1 MSILPAFESRR
12 WPFIGRER
20 ELEAIGA
27 AFARGP
33 GNGIVVTGG
42 AGLGKTRLAR
52 AAADAAAGAHVE
64 WVQATRSAAAIPLG
78 AFVSNL
84 PSDVGSSEPRAL
96 MNASAEALRKRA
108 AGRPLLL
115 VVDDVP
121 RLDPTS
127 ATLLLHLVLTR
138 TAFVL
143 ATART
148 GEAVPDAVR
157 SLWKD
162 LGAQRLWLEP
172 LDAEATTRTAEA
184 ALGGPLATA
193 TARSLQRTSRGNAL
207 YLRELLRGAMGDGSL
222 AEVDGLWRQVREPGP
237 NASLTELVED
247 RLAGITPEER
257 RTLEL
262 LALGEPLR
270 LALLDLN
277 SLVALERRGLATI
290 GDDRLARVGHPL
302 YADVLREGMPIVRAH
317 AAWLELV
324 RLVEGEPSSPTSALR
339 MARWLVEAGEPV
351 GTPLL
356 LEAARAALGAGDAA
370 LAVRLASEADAT
382 PAATLLLAQALEQTG
397 AHEEAETRLAGLEG
411 RWASQEEALV
421 YLRQRL
427 PLLFWRLQRLD
438 AATTLAERASGWW
451 DDQTWRDR
459 VEPVKMELTA
469 LRSGFVGMYAEANTM
484 LADPQLDADRRAR
497 LDLVLAHA
505 AFAEGRTREALEYAR
520 RITPTPPVIG
530 DPEHGAWMARLIV
543 ELESGHDLAGL
554 DAWAQRMFDTA
565 LEIHDHFAAGTAAR
579 TLGRLRLLEGRVI
592 EAKRLLTEAELHH
605 GFSNPIRTLTGVRAF
620 RVAVALAEGDADEAQ
635 IWLARTLESIARDGP
650 IEAQRPAVYRAQAW
664 AALAAGDPPQAQR
677 IALDAAQVLAG
688 SPVLASQ
695 LLYDALL
702 AGARPRDV
710 APQLA
715 ATAGRCDAPLAAAFS
730 EHARALDGSDGKA
743 LAAVA
748 DALEALGARRYACEA
763 AAHASGVFAAEGR
776 EDSARRLAA
785 RTRALHIEGPLPQ
798 LVEFSGPRVEL
809 TRREAQLVELAS
821 RGLTNQQIAD
831 RLVVS
836 IRTVESHLYNAMFKL
851 GVDDRRDL

>member
-1 MSILPAFESRR
+1 MSVLGTVDAQP
-12 WPFIGRER
+12 WPFIGREH
-20 ELEAIGA
+20 ELEAIGTA
-27 AFARGP
+27 LAGGP
-33 GNGIVVTGG
+33 GGGIVVTGG

-64 WVQATRSAAAIPLG
+64 WVQATHSAAAIPLG
-78 AFVSNL
+78 AFASLVPAEL
-84 PSDVGSSEPRAL
+84 GSVEPLAL
-96 MNASAEALRKRA
+96 MTATAAALQERA
-108 AGRPLLL
+108 AGRPVLL
-115 VVDDVP
+115 VVDDVS
-121 RLDPTS
+121 RLDAAS
-127 ATLLLHLVLTR
+127 AAMLLHLVLTR
-138 TAFVL
+138 RAFVL

-148 GEAVPDAVR
+148 GEAVPDAIE

-162 LGAQRLWLEP
+162 LGARRLRLEP
-172 LDAEATTRTAEA
+172 LDAGTTTRTAEA
-184 ALGGPLATA
+184 ALGGPLAAA
-193 TARSLQRTSRGNAL
+193 TGRSLYRTSRGNAL
-207 YLRELLRGAMGDGSL
+207 YLRELLRGAVSDGSL
-222 AEVDGLWRQVREPGP
+222 AEVDGLWRQVRDPGP
-237 NASLTELVED
+237 NASLNELVED
-247 RLAGITPEER
+247 RLAGITAEER

-270 LALLDLN
+270 LSLLNLDALA
-277 SLVALERRGLATI
+277 ALERRSLATI

-302 YADVLREGMPIVRAH
+302 YADVLREGMPAARAH
-317 AAWLELV
+317 ATWLELV

-339 MARWLVEAGEPV
+339 MARWLVEAGEPI

-356 LEAARAALGAGDAA
+356 LEAAGAALSAGDAA
-370 LAVRLASEADAT
+370 LAVRLAGEADVT

-397 AHEEAETRLAGLEG
+397 ALEEAETRLAGLEG
-411 RWASQEEALV
+411 RWDSQEEALV
-421 YLRQRL
+421 YLRQRI

-438 AATTLAERASGWW
+438 AATALAERASEWW
-451 DDQTWRDR
+451 DNQAWRES
-459 VEPVKMELTA
+459 VEPVKMELAA
-469 LRSGFVGMYAEANTM
+469 LRSGFVGMYAKANTI
-484 LADPQLDADRRAR
+484 LADPQLDTDRRAK
-497 LDLVLAHA
+497 LDLILAHA
-505 AFAEGRTREALEYAR
+505 AFADGRTREALEYAR
-520 RITPTPPVIG
+520 RIAPTPPVIG

-565 LEIHDHFAAGTAAR
+565 VEIHDHFAAGTAAR
-579 TLGRLRLLEGRVI
+579 TLGRLRLLEGRVS

-620 RVAVALAEGDADEAQ
+620 RVAVALAEADADEAQ
-635 IWLARTLESIARDGP
+635 TWLARTLESIARDGP

-677 IALDAAQVLAG
+677 IALDAAQELAG

-702 AGARPRDV
+702 AGARPREV
-710 APQLA
+710 APLLA
-715 ATAGRCDAPLAAAFS
+715 ETAARCDAPFAAAFS
-730 EHARALDGSDGKA
+730 EHARALAASDGKA

-748 DALEALGARRYACEA
+748 DTFEALGARRYACDA

-798 LVEFSGPRVEL
+798 LVELAGPRVEL

-821 RGLTNQQIAD
+821 RGLTNQQIAE

-836 IRTVESHLYNAMFKL
+836 IRTVESHLYNAMYKL
-851 GVDDRRDL
+851 GVDDRREL